1 LVLFSIQLK
10 VYLAIFVLNKST
22 AADKHV
28 DIKFNAVRVLQKILK
43 Y

>member
-1 LVLFSIQLK
+1 
-10 VYLAIFVLNKST
+10 LNKST